1 MTKLGG
7 ANSLVALALLGCLV
21 WTEAEAQHWRNSG
34 QSISNFA
41 SLHPRSGNS
50 GQTPRDPKVT
60 IPQKPYQSNSQGTQL
75 HYEAKTPQQ
84 TPFHSC
90 EVTVN
95 ERISCGAPDISAERC
110 DAISCCFDGRQC
122 YFPKAGG
129 FSGFLHN
136 WVSFLFVLRKFNRSF
151 PPKCVRWCCS
161 KTRLNGWIRP
171 ERCFLNLSYLP

>member
-7 ANSLVALALLGCLV
+7 ATSLVALALLGCLI
-21 WTEAEAQHWRNSG
+21 WTEAEAQDWRNSG

-50 GQTPRDPKVT
+50 GQTARDPKVT
-60 IPQKPYQSNSQGTQL
+60 IPQKPFQSNSQGTQL
-75 HYEAKTPQQ
+75 HYEAKTPEE

-90 EVTVN
+90 EVTGN
-95 ERISCGAPDISAERC
+95 QRIPCGAPDISAERC

-129 FSGFLHN
+129 FFLGFYTTEFVFCLRCVN
-136 WVSFLFVLRKFNRSF
+136 SIIVFL
-151 PPKCVRWCCS
+151 
-161 KTRLNGWIRP
+161 
-171 ERCFLNLSYLP
+171 LSV